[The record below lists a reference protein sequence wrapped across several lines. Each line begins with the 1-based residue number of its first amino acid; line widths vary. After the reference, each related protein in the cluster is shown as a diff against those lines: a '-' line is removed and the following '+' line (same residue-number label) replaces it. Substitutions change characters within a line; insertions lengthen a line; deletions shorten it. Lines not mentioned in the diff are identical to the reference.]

1 MKKIYLSDDDIII
14 LANLGISLSENQDKL
29 RNIQSDIDGLN
40 LYDSLEEGISL
51 IQEKIKGLVN

>member
-14 LANLGISLSENQDKL
+14 LANLDISLSENQDKL

-40 LYDSLEEGISL
+40 LYDSLEEGIGL

>member
-1 MKKIYLSDDDIII
+1 MKKIYLSDDDLII
-14 LANLGISLSENQDKL
+14 LANLSISLSENQDKL

-51 IQEKIKGLVN
+51 IQEKIKDLVN

>member
-1 MKKIYLSDDDIII
+1 MKKIYLSDDDLII

-29 RNIQSDIDGLN
+29 RNIQSDIDGLS

-51 IQEKIKGLVN
+51 IQEKIKDLVN